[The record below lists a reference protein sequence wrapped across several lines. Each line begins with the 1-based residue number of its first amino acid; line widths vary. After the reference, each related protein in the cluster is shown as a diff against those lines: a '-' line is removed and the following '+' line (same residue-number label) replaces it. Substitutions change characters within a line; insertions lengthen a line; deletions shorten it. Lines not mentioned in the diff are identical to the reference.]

1 MFGSKVQMLLWS
13 LDIVTQI
20 RLKENKLSPRIK
32 KGPQDFPVVS
42 TSYSQRGRPPIFIN
56 ESGIYSLVLSSKLE
70 PAKKFKHCVT
80 STRLPSIRKY
90 GMYKLFDSPHNQVIM
105 IGNETQL
112 HYKVVYLIN
121 IFYPDSLSIA
131 GLGENQD
138 TENKRLDSTKERD
151 TREDNQTWW
160 C

>member
-1 MFGSKVQMLLWS
+1 
-13 LDIVTQI
+13 
-20 RLKENKLSPRIK
+20 
-32 KGPQDFPVVS
+32 
-42 TSYSQRGRPPIFIN
+42 
-56 ESGIYSLVLSSKLE
+56 
-70 PAKKFKHCVT
+70 
-80 STRLPSIRKY
+80 
-90 GMYKLFDSPHNQVIM
+90 M

-151 TREDNQTWW
+151 TRENNQT
-160 C
+160 